1 MQSER
6 FFLKKEDKLKS
17 RKTID
22 EVFNKGSYF
31 SIYPFKIWWLSVEDA
46 TALQAGFGVSSRQF
60 KKAVDRNKIKR
71 LMREAYRLQ
80 KNKLQIQLQQ
90 EDKQL
95 RLFILYIG
103 KELPDYEICFK
114 KFTAILNRI
123 GKLDSSKADK
133 KTSL

>member
-22 EVFNKGSYF
+22 EVFNKGNNF
-31 SIYPFKIWWLSVEDA
+31 SIYPFKIWHLPVQHE
-46 TALQAGFGVSSRQF
+46 TTLQAGFGVSSRQF
-60 KKAVDRNKIKR
+60 KKAVDRNKVKR

-80 KNKLQIQLQQ
+80 KNELQLQLQ
-90 EDKQL
+90 KEKKQL

-114 KFTAILNRI
+114 KFTAILKRL
-123 GKLDSSKADK
+123 GKSDASVTDV
-133 KTSL
+133 KTQV